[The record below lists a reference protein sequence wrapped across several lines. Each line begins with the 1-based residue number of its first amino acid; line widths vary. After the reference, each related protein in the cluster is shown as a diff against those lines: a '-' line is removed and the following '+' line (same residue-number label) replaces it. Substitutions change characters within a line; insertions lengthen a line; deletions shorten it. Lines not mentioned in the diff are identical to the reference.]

1 MWESSEAR
9 RRVGRT
15 AWAAAWVALVVG
27 QLHALSRHA
36 TADGK
41 ADLDLSLTAFWAEPA
56 ARVLRPLLDWG
67 DPDLVY
73 LTYGKLWMPL
83 FAAFTAGA
91 FLAYRHRRPVRFEKW
106 AWRVALG
113 AYVGATVS
121 VGLQYWTQLA
131 DYNALFDVAFLVALP
146 VMLLTMLSSTV
157 LGVTLLVKGFR
168 PRTSAVLLAL
178 TVPGVFVITMV
189 TSLGNVVLP
198 IMFAYGIVGRR
209 IAQSQAVPD
218 GEATRLARAV

>member
-83 FAAFTAGA
+83 FVAFTAGA
-91 FLAYRHRRPVRFEKW
+91 FLAYRHRNPVGFEKW

-131 DYNALFDVAFLVALP
+131 DYNALFDLAFLVALP